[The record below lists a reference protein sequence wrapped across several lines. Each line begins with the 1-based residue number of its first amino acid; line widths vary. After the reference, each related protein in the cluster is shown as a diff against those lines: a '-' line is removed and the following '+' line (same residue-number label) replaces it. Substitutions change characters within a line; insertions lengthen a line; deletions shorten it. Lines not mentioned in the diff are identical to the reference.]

1 MLLSYIFYIVLI
13 IPLFPFLSFEGLKVQ
28 KKVKKLPEAEGKS
41 GITEL
46 STDKQK
52 SILFIGESAMAGV
65 GISNHKNGFAG
76 SLSKELADILKVN
89 IKWNVYAK
97 RGYTVK
103 ELTREIISEIKPEKY
118 DLVIIGIGANDTFAL
133 RNPLK
138 WEVHIFKM
146 IDLIRFRI
154 GNVPIAFINI
164 PPVNEF
170 PAFSKLMRFTLGR
183 ISSILRIAL
192 ARCIKNKPHIYFNS
206 QEIKISNWL
215 KKNKKVKNM
224 DELFS
229 DGVHPSKITY
239 QLWAKDFSEYLLS
252 KRDIKIILS
261 N

>member
-1 MLLSYIFYIVLI
+1 MLLLYVLYIVLI
-13 IPLFPFLSFEGLKVQ
+13 IPLFPFLLFEGLRVQ

-41 GITEL
+41 GITQL
-46 STDKQK
+46 VTDKQK
-52 SILFIGESAMAGV
+52 NILFIGESAMAGV

-76 SLSKELADILKVN
+76 SLSKELSDKLKIN

-103 ELTREIISEIKPEKY
+103 ELTREIIPEIKPVKY
-118 DLVIIGIGANDTFAL
+118 DLIIIGIGANDTFAL

-138 WEVHIFKM
+138 WRIHVFKM
-146 IDLIRFRI
+146 IAFIKFRI

-170 PAFSKLMRFTLGR
+170 PAFSKLMRFILGK
-183 ISSILRIAL
+183 ISSILRITL
-192 ARCIKNKPHIYFNS
+192 TRSIKNKPNIYFNS
-206 QEIKISNWL
+206 NEIKISKWL
-215 KKNKKVKNM
+215 KKYKI

-229 DGVHPSKITY
+229 DGVHPSKLTY
-239 QLWAKDFSEYLLS
+239 RLWAKDFSEYLLS
-252 KRDIKIILS
+252 KRDIKVILS